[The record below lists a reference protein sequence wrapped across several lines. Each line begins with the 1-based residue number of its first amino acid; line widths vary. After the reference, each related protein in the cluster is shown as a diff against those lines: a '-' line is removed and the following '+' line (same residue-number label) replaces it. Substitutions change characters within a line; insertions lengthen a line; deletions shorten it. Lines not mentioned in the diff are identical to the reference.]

1 MDTSSDRAMHISI
14 VGRGRAGGVSMQKVA
29 CLLVLLL
36 PIAGCG
42 NQGPSMGTV
51 TGKISYAD
59 GSNPK
64 GGIAVI
70 RFEVAS
76 DSSTELRKAAS
87 ADIEPDGS
95 YELMTIRPGDGAYY
109 GEYDVVF
116 TIQKSYR
123 DSKPLVAEKYTL
135 ASSSPFQR
143 TVDSPSH
150 VFDFEIERSQ

>member
-1 MDTSSDRAMHISI
+1 ML
-14 VGRGRAGGVSMQKVA
+14 KVA
-29 CLLVLLL
+29 CLAVMLL

-51 TGKISYAD
+51 TGKISYTD
-59 GSNPK
+59 GSNPT

-95 YELMTIRPGDGAYY
+95 YELMTIRPGDGAFY
-109 GEYDVVF
+109 GDYDVVF
-116 TIQKSYR
+116 TIQQSYR
-123 DSKPLVAEKYTL
+123 NAKQLVAEKYTL
-135 ASSSPFQR
+135 AGSSPFQR
-143 TVDSPSH
+143 TIDSPSN
-150 VFDFEIERSQ
+150 VFDFEIEKAP